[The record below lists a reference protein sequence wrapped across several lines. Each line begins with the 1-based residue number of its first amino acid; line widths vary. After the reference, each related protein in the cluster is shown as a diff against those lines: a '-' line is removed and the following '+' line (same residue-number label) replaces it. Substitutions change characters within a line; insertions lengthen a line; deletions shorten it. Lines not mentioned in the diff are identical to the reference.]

1 METKVVLAY
10 MIYLPLALGLTLYVA
25 RTLFTNGR
33 TFMLDIFKG
42 KEDIAN
48 ATNKLFEVGFY
59 LLNMGFAL
67 LILKIDQGVRYTWD
81 PDQGLKMPMI
91 TNALDTNQEMVEA
104 LARKVGGF
112 AIYLG
117 GMLFLNLYMFFRGR
131 KKARQSMMQQPVPA
145 PVPVITGPVR

>member
-1 METKVVLAY
+1 MTTKIVLAY

-33 TFMLDIFKG
+33 IFMLDIFKG
-42 KEDIAN
+42 KEHIAN

-67 LILKIDQGVRYTWD
+67 LILKIDQGRIDSLSRIDDKTVTRFTH
-81 PDQGLKMPMI
+81 
-91 TNALDTNQEMVEA
+91 ALDTNQELVEV
-104 LARKVGGF
+104 LAKKVGGF

-117 GMLFLNLYMFFRGR
+117 VMLFLNLFLFFRGR
-131 KKARQSMMQQPVPA
+131 KKSRQSMMEQPVPILTA
-145 PVPVITGPVR
+145 PAR

>member
-1 METKVVLAY
+1 MTTKIVLAY

-33 TFMLDIFKG
+33 IFMLDIFKG

-67 LILKIDQGVRYTWD
+67 LILRIDQGESSVYD
-81 PDQGLKMPMI
+81 PELEVQVPVI
-91 TNALDTNQEMVEA
+91 TRALDTNQEMVEA
-104 LARKVGGF
+104 LASKVGGF

-117 GMLFLNLYMFFRGR
+117 VMLFLNMYLFFRGR
-131 KKARQSMMQQPVPA
+131 KKSRQSLMPLV
-145 PVPVITGPVR
+145 PVPVPVVVAPAR